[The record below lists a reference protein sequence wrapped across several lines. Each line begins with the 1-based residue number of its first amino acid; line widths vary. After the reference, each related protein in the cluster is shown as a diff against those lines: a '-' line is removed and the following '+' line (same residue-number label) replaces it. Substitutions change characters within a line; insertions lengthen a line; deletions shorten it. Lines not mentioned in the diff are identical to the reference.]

1 MRMRMRRKTFVT
13 VRYTWKNYMRIC
25 GVLPSVCKRDQANMK
40 LGKWRLLAVY
50 LTEDKQTTSRKNT
63 FPKPTR

>member
-1 MRMRMRRKTFVT
+1 MRMRRKTFVT
-13 VRYTWKNYMRIC
+13 ARYTWKYYMRIC
-25 GVLPSVCKRDQANMK
+25 GVLPSVCKRDQAIMK

-50 LTEDKQTTSRKNT
+50 VTEDKQTTSRKST